1 MTEQQITDEAIKYCS
16 CIDFTDDKN
25 LNEKGREKVK
35 EWSKQDF
42 IAGAKWMQEQ
52 LRLSNVSQQS
62 GLLFCDCKEP
72 NFINTSADDEQLYC
86 HKCELPKQNNCG

>member
-1 MTEQQITDEAIKYCS
+1 MTEQQVTDEAIKYCS
-16 CIDFTDDKN
+16 CIDFSDDKN

-52 LRLSNVSQQS
+52 LRLSN
-62 GLLFCDCKEP
+62 E
-72 NFINTSADDEQLYC
+72 
-86 HKCELPKQNNCG
+86 